1 MDLIADTT
9 VLIDVWRF
17 RKKRPRIQD
26 LIEKAGDHSLAV
38 PWIVQAE
45 FTCGALHQG
54 ISRDEIS
61 RFLAGFLLV
70 TLEQSI
76 IDSYCDLWVVM
87 AKRGKPV
94 DYPDLWIAAYATTRE
109 SPLLTRNPKHFQ
121 DIPGLEVLTY
131 AIRGDNLA

>member
-17 RKKRPRIQD
+17 RKKRPQIQD

-45 FTCGALHQG
+45 FTRGALHQG

-94 DYPDLWIAAYATTRE
+94 DYPDLWIAAYAITRE

-121 DIPGLEVLTY
+121 DIPGLEVLAY

>member
-45 FTCGALHQG
+45 FTRGALHQG

-94 DYPDLWIAAYATTRE
+94 DYPDLWIAAYAITRE

>member
-1 MDLIADTT
+1 MELIADTT

-45 FTCGALHQG
+45 FTRGALHQG

-87 AKRGKPV
+87 ANKGKPV
-94 DYPDLWIAAYATTRE
+94 DYPDLWIAAHAITRE

-121 DIPGLEVLTY
+121 DIPGLEVLAY

>member
-17 RKKRPRIQD
+17 RKKRPQIQD

-45 FTCGALHQG
+45 FTRGALHQG

-94 DYPDLWIAAYATTRE
+94 DYPDLWIAAYAITRE

-121 DIPGLEVLTY
+121 DIPGLEVLAY
-131 AIRGDNLA
+131 AIRGDILA

>member
-26 LIEKAGDHSLAV
+26 LIEKAGEHSLAV

-45 FTCGALHQG
+45 FTRGALHQG

-61 RFLAGFLLV
+61 RFLAGFLLL

-76 IDSYCDLWVVM
+76 IDSYCNLWVVM

-94 DYPDLWIAAYATTRE
+94 DYPDLWIAAHAITRE

-121 DIPGLEVLTY
+121 DIPGLEVLAY
-131 AIRGDNLA
+131 AIRGDNLG